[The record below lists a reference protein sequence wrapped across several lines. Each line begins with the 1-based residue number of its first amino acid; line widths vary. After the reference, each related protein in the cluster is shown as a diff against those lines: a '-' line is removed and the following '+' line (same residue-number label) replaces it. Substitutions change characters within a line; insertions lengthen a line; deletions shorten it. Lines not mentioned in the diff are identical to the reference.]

1 MSDNE
6 YERFE
11 ITDYDLDNEFNINRP
26 RRRHTKHQQIYGIWA
41 DDSDNDSEGESSTRR
56 GRRGG
61 LGGGSASKDYTAP
74 VSFVAGGIQQAG
86 KKPPKKQL
94 QQEGEAGGSGAEGSE
109 AEDSDEARPSFGRK
123 QPQLLD
129 NSDANSSDSSAEQL
143 AEEPSRRDRPLAGR
157 GNAGLRHHSHIASNR
172 NVGAWEQHTRGI
184 GAKLL
189 LQMGYEPGKGL
200 GKDLQGISQPVQ
212 AHVRKGRGA
221 IGAYGPETA
230 ASVGGQA
237 KAPKLDEDLKEAK
250 EFKEQLNKWKKS
262 GKETGE
268 KSASAAA
275 TKRYYYKSVE
285 EVIAKGKKSDHLL
298 SEQLSRRLGNV
309 PVIDMTGPE
318 RRVLSGYHALAQSKI
333 APEETLY
340 ETQATG
346 EEGEKPAP
354 PASVFSMPELSHNL
368 QLLVSQCEQEIIAID
383 KAERECSDRQAALE
397 YEHQQLQEL
406 VQLERNHMSTLQGA
420 LARLEQLSED
430 AELSLSQAEKLF
442 LELQHDFAAEYK
454 EFGLADLAA
463 GVIAPLL
470 KRELTDWQP
479 LEQPTKPLALIKR
492 WRGILQSESA
502 ADEGQQSRNVFDP
515 YSSLIWAGVM
525 PSFRTC
531 AASWQ
536 PKQHAPMAALLEAWA
551 PLLPT
556 WVLDSVLEQLV
567 LPRLTVGV
575 SEWDPLTDTVPI
587 HSWIL
592 PWHGILG
599 AKLEESIYPQIRNKL
614 GVALQAWSPQD
625 RSARAMLTPWR
636 TAFDEEQLVQFLLR
650 HIIPKLQ
657 AVLGEFIINPL
668 QQNLE
673 LWHQV
678 WEWHELIPAQH
689 MAQLLDKH
697 FFPRWMQVL
706 VMWLNQ
712 SPDYAEISRWYA
724 GWKSMFS
731 EPILREPCVKEHL
744 RRALDML
751 HRATDAVLQPAAAAP
766 PPPMPPAPA
775 PGLLAPVMLVDV
787 ASPAQLEFKELV
799 SQKCA
804 ELGII
809 FVPLPGRRELGKQIY
824 RVGKLFCFIDRNVC
838 MLSDGSLSN
847 WQPVALNQLLE
858 RAQTG
863 LL

>member
-41 DDSDNDSEGESSTRR
+41 DDSDNEGEDESSGRR
-56 GRRGG
+56 GRRG
-61 LGGGSASKDYTAP
+61 LGGGSSSKPKDYTAP
-74 VSFVAGGIQQAG
+74 VNFVAGGIQQAG
-86 KKPPKKQL
+86 KKQNAKQK
-94 QQEGEAGGSGAEGSE
+94 QEEHAESDENGSE
-109 AEDSDEARPSFGRK
+109 ADDSDEARPSFGRR
-123 QPQLLD
+123 QPQLMGD
-129 NSDANSSDSSAEQL
+129 SDANSSDSSA
-143 AEEPSRRDRPLAGR
+143 AEEAAQRPKMAA
-157 GNAGLRHHSHIASNR
+157 NSTAGLRHKSHIASNR

-230 ASVGGQA
+230 ASVPGQ
-237 KAPKLDEDLKEAK
+237 PKQLKTDEDSQKDAK
-250 EFKEQLNKWKKS
+250 ENKEQLNKWKK
-262 GKETGE
+262 GE
-268 KSASAAA
+268 VREKNS
-275 TKRYYYKSVE
+275 KRYYYKTVE

-298 SEQLSRRLGNV
+298 SEKLSKRLGNV

-318 RRVLSGYHALAQSKI
+318 RRVLSGYHALAQNKI
-333 APEETLY
+333 TPEETLY
-340 ETQATG
+340 DAQAG
-346 EEGEKPAP
+346 DENAEKAAP
-354 PASVFSMPELSHNL
+354 VTVFSMPELTHNL

-383 KAERECSDRQAALE
+383 KEERECSDRQAALQHE
-397 YEHQQLQEL
+397 QKQLLEL
-406 VQLERNHMSTLQGA
+406 VQLERNHMNTLEAA
-420 LARLEQLSED
+420 LLRVEQLSETPD
-430 AELSLSQAEKLF
+430 LSLDQAERLF

-463 GVIAPLL
+463 GVIAPLV
-470 KRELTDWQP
+470 KRELNDWQP
-479 LEQPTKPLALIKR
+479 LEQPTQPLQLIKR
-492 WRGILQSESA
+492 WRGILQQHEEPELT
-502 ADEGQQSRNVFDP
+502 DQQSRNVFDP

-525 PSFRTC
+525 PSFREC
-531 AASWQ
+531 AANWQ
-536 PKQHAPMAALLEAWA
+536 PKQHAPMAALLDAWA

-567 LPRLTVGV
+567 LPRLTAGV
-575 SEWDPLTDTVPI
+575 SDWDPLTDTVPI

-625 RSARAMLTPWR
+625 RSARAMLTPWQS
-636 TAFDEEQLVQFLLR
+636 AFPEEQLVQFLLR

-657 AVLGEFIINPL
+657 AVLAEFVINPL

-706 VMWLNQ
+706 VIWLNQ
-712 SPDYAEISRWYA
+712 APDFTEISRWYA
-724 GWKSMFS
+724 GWKGMLS
-731 EPILREPCVKEHL
+731 ESILREPCIKEHL

-751 HRATDAVLQPAAAAP
+751 HRATDAVLQPTTAP

-775 PGLLAPVMLVDV
+775 PVLLTPVMLVDM
-787 ASPAQLEFKELV
+787 AAPAQLEFKELV

-809 FVPLPGRRELGKQIY
+809 FAPLPGRRELGKQIY
-824 RVGKLFCFIDRNVC
+824 RVGKLFCYIDRNVC
-838 MLSDGSLSN
+838 MLSDISFTN
-847 WQPVALNQLLE
+847 WQPVGLNHLLE

-863 LL
+863 II

>member
-1 MSDNE
+1 M
-6 YERFE
+6 
-11 ITDYDLDNEFNINRP
+11 
-26 RRRHTKHQQIYGIWA
+26 
-41 DDSDNDSEGESSTRR
+41 
-56 GRRGG
+56 
-61 LGGGSASKDYTAP
+61 GGGSTNKPKDYTAP
-74 VSFVAGGIQQAG
+74 VNFVAGGIQQAG
-86 KKPPKKQL
+86 KKQKKKQL
-94 QQEGEAGGSGAEGSE
+94 LDENAGSDEEDSE
-109 AEDSDEARPSFGRK
+109 ADDSDEARPSFGRK
-123 QPQLLD
+123 QAQLMD
-129 NSDANSSDSSAEQL
+129 NSDANSSDSSAGQEEQ
-143 AEEPSRRDRPLAGR
+143 PHRPTMSS
-157 GNAGLRHHSHIASNR
+157 NSTAGLRHNSHIASNR

-237 KAPKLDEDLKEAK
+237 KPLKIDEDIKEAK
-250 EFKEQLNKWKKS
+250 EFKEQLNKWKK
-262 GKETGE
+262 GGGETRE
-268 KSASAAA
+268 KNS
-275 TKRYYYKSVE
+275 KRYYYKSVE

-298 SEQLSRRLGNV
+298 SEKLSKRLGNV

-318 RRVLSGYHALAQSKI
+318 RRVLSGYHALAQNKI
-333 APEETLY
+333 TPEETLY
-340 ETQATG
+340 DAQAAD
-346 EEGEKPAP
+346 ESAEKPTP
-354 PASVFSMPELSHNL
+354 VSVFSMPELTHNL
-368 QLLVSQCEQEIIAID
+368 QLLVSQCEQDIIAID
-383 KAERECSDRQAALE
+383 KEERECADRQAALMHE
-397 YEHQQLQEL
+397 QKQLLEL
-406 VQLERNHMSTLQGA
+406 VQLERNHMNTLEAA
-420 LARLEQLSED
+420 LLRLEQLSENP
-430 AELSLSQAEKLF
+430 ELSLGQAERLF
-442 LELQHDFAAEYK
+442 LELQHDYAAEYK

-470 KRELTDWQP
+470 KRELNDWQP
-479 LEQPTKPLALIKR
+479 LEQPAQPVQLIKR
-492 WRGILQSESA
+492 WRGILQKDESEVT
-502 ADEGQQSRNVFDP
+502 EQQSRNVFDP

-531 AASWQ
+531 AANWQ
-536 PKQHAPMAALLEAWA
+536 PKEHAPMAALLDAWA

-567 LPRLTVGV
+567 LPRLTAGV
-575 SEWDPLTDTVPI
+575 RDWDPLTDTVPI

-599 AKLEESIYPQIRNKL
+599 AKLEESIYPQIRSKL

-625 RSARAMLTPWR
+625 RSARAMLTPWQS
-636 TAFDEEQLVQFLLR
+636 AFPEEQLVQFLLR
-650 HIIPKLQ
+650 YIIPKLQ
-657 AVLGEFIINPL
+657 AVLAEFVINPL

-678 WEWHELIPAQH
+678 WEWHELIPAHH

-706 VMWLNQ
+706 VIWLNQ
-712 SPDYAEISRWYA
+712 SPDFAEISRWYA
-724 GWKSMFS
+724 GWKSMLS
-731 EPILREPCVKEHL
+731 EPILREPCIKEHL

-751 HRATDAVLQPAAAAP
+751 HRATDAVLQPTSAP

-775 PGLLAPVMLVDV
+775 AVLLTPVMLVDV
-787 ASPAQLEFKELV
+787 VQPAQLEFKELV

-809 FVPLPGRRELGKQIY
+809 FAPLPGRRELGKQ
-824 RVGKLFCFIDRNVC
+824 VSCGE
-838 MLSDGSLSN
+838 SN
-847 WQPVALNQLLE
+847 SVRLMV
-858 RAQTG
+858 
-863 LL
+863 